1 MKTISKILGI
11 VFAAS
16 LVLSQT
22 SCVDD
27 DEKTG
32 SILSGEWF
40 GDFGMCYDYTY
51 RTHRGDTIT
60 ETFISTDTHIIFYP
74 KKGSKYADSGY
85 GYQYDYYRYG
95 PYEYKYYYFD
105 WRVDNGIISL
115 NYPVDDEL
123 STQILD
129 YRMDE
134 NIGIFI
140 GRLAGSNTKFTLR
153 KVAEYSNWEDLN
165 TIIRNNWLPSYGV
178 ESSTQEIDDAVVKP
192 WNKFVTPR
200 E

>member
-1 MKTISKILGI
+1 MRTLSKILGVALI
-11 VFAAS
+11 AC
-16 LVLSQT
+16 LGLTQT
-22 SCVDD
+22 SCADD

-40 GDFGMCYDYTY
+40 GDFGMCYDHTY
-51 RTHRGDTIT
+51 SLHKGDTIT
-60 ETFISTDTHIIFYP
+60 KTFISTDTHIIFYP
-74 KKGSKYADSGY
+74 KHGSKYADSGY

-95 PYEYKYYYFD
+95 PYEYKWYYFD
-105 WRVDNGIISL
+105 WRVDNGIITL
-115 NYPVDDEL
+115 TYPVDEEL